1 MKKLKEL
8 NTEGAIVTVIGG
20 LTFVTSMLSFM
31 AIVAGWIPPV
41 AGIIMELSVIVFVL
55 VVSALFATLLTTIVL
70 FMVGY
75 LIDLSDGV
83 VQEFKRTSKTKEIE
97 N

>member
-8 NTEGAIVTVIGG
+8 NTEGAIVTAIGG

-41 AGIIMELSVIVFVL
+41 AGIIMELSVMVFVL

-75 LIDLSDGV
+75 LVGLWDGV

>member
-8 NTEGAIVTVIGG
+8 NTDGAIATAIGG

-70 FMVGY
+70 FTVGY
-75 LIDLSDGV
+75 LVGLWREV
-83 VQEFKRTSKTKEIE
+83 VKEFKRTSKTKEIE